1 MANINENLL
10 VRGARGNVGKQFI
23 YRKHGNSTIIARMPS
38 VNPNAEGSEAQLV
51 RREYFESAAIY
62 ASGAIKNAEL
72 KKEYQKKAPP
82 GKNAYNM
89 ALRDYLKAP
98 VVKKVNTSS
107 YNGTPGSAIVV
118 YAKDDFRVVAV
129 KVSIYVTSTNQL
141 LEEGNAI
148 LDPIHLAQWIYTA
161 TQAHAALEDL
171 TIIATATDL
180 PGNTGTLTVSV
191 V

>member
-1 MANINENLL
+1 MANINANLL
-10 VRGARGNVGKQFI
+10 VRGARGNVGKQFV
-23 YRKHGNSTIIARMPS
+23 YRKHGNSTFIAKMPS
-38 VNPNAEGSEAQLV
+38 SNPNAEGSEAQLEK
-51 RREYFESAAIY
+51 REVFGAAAMY
-62 ASGAIKNAEL
+62 ANGAIKDADL
-72 KKEYQKKAPP
+72 KKAYQKKAPA
-82 GKNAYNM
+82 GKSAFNM
-89 ALRDYLKAP
+89 AMRDYLKAP

-161 TQAHAALEDL
+161 TQAHATLEDL

-180 PGNTGTLTVSV
+180 PGNTGALTVSV